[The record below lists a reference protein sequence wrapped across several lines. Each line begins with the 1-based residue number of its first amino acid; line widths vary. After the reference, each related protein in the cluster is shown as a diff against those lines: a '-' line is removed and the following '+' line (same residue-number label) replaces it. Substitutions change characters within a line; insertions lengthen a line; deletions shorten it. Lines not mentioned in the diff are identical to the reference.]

1 MNLNVNTTLTT
12 LRTGIWFSSR
22 FKEQLKVQPPILLEN
37 VIHHA
42 LAYYL
47 LEDKTTIFSAKH
59 SRDPSPLPLAK
70 KITKPNGSLSSEHN
84 YAIDRSPNT
93 KNVNFNLE
101 KFCKFHKKKGHST
114 EECRTMD
121 FTYF

>member
-59 SRDPSPLPLAK
+59 SRDPSPLPLAN
-70 KITKPNGSLSSEHN
+70 KIPNQMARCPAS
-84 YAIDRSPNT
+84 IT
-93 KNVNFNLE
+93 MQ
-101 KFCKFHKKKGHST
+101 ST
-114 EECRTMD
+114 GPPTQRM
-121 FTYF
+121 